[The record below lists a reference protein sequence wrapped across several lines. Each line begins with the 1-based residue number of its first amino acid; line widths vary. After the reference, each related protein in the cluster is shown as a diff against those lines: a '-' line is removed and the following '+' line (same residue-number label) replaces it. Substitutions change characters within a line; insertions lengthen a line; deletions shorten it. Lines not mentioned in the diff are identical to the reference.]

1 MAPDLSSS
9 LFWLEINNVNK
20 PTSKGTSAV
29 EDLDVNRIIVPNT
42 IRSNPMYLVRLLSAF
57 IIQRLV

>member
-9 LFWLEINNVNK
+9 RFWLEINNVNK
-20 PTSKGTSAV
+20 PTSNGTSAV

-42 IRSNPMYLVRLLSAF
+42 IRNNPIYLVRLVSAF
-57 IIQRLV
+57 II